1 MSVVNLR
8 RYSLKG
14 GLVKG
19 SEFADIPGASP
30 VVNYISASGGDM
42 YITGSFVYHVFT
54 GSAVPLNVFTPGT
67 GELLVVAG
75 GGNGVAGGGGAG
87 GAVYSGSFSYVSGAY
102 SVTIGAGGAA
112 AGNGDGTSNNGNN
125 SSFGSVTA
133 TAGGGGGR
141 ESATNGG
148 NGGSGGGAGGGQ
160 PGTGT
165 LGQGNDGGVGWGT
178 GAPSPTCYYRG
189 GGGGASQDGNQ
200 TNGSGASGKGGDGFS
215 SSFSIIPF
223 GDSSFRGWFA
233 GGGGGGFSDANL
245 CSLSPAGGPGGRGG
259 GGAGSTS
266 IGAAATAGQANTGGG
281 GGGTRAST
289 SGAGGSGIVIVKYPL
304 DPARTISTA
313 NLAIWYDAQNPTSN
327 PGSGTTWFSLTGSI
341 NGTLTN
347 GAAFA
352 GTNPEYVALDGTNDF
367 VDIGDFFDPIGAFT
381 MQGWFYS
388 TNISVKKIFASKW
401 NDTGNNRTILF
412 GHTIDS
418 GRGPSLILDR
428 SGTFGTILK
437 VDTATQLSTN
447 TWYHLAATYDGNNA
461 AIYRDGVAI
470 ATGAFG
476 STANLYSGTAPLV
489 IGNESGTSN
498 YFAGRVGE
506 FDYYTAA
513 LDAQT
518 IRNNYNL
525 TKTQY
530 GFS

>member
-8 RYSLKG
+8 RYSFKTGLTKG
-14 GLVKG
+14 N
-19 SEFADIPGASP
+19 EFADIPFTAP
-30 VVNYISASGGDM
+30 VSAYISASGGDM
-42 YITGSFVYHVFT
+42 YITGSYIYHVFT
-54 GSAVPLNVFTPGT
+54 GSAVPLSVFTAGT

-75 GGNGVAGGGGAG
+75 GGGGKSGGGGAG
-87 GAVYSGSFSYVSGAY
+87 GAVYSSSFSYTSGSI
-102 SVTIGAGGAA
+102 SVTVGAGGAI
-112 AGNGDGTSNNGNN
+112 AGAGTNTT
-125 SSFGSVTA
+125 FGSVTA
-133 TAGGGGGR
+133 TGGGR
-141 ESATNGG
+141 GGSENTVDPG
-148 NGGSGGGAGGGQ
+148 NGGSGGGGGRNGVGAGGTGIAGQGFAGGAGGGA
-160 PGTGT
+160 PCY
-165 LGQGNDGGVGWGT
+165 LG
-178 GAPSPTCYYRG
+178 G
-189 GGGGASQDGNQ
+189 GGGGAGTVGTAQGATSNDTGWG
-200 TNGSGASGKGGDGFS
+200 GSGSFFSG
-215 SSFSIIPF
+215 SFTVLPY
-223 GDSSFRGWFA
+223 GDSAARGWFA
-233 GGGGGGFSDANL
+233 GGGGASDGDCNNTPGLGGI
-245 CSLSPAGGPGGRGG
+245 GG
-259 GGAGSTS
+259 GGDGRFGPAQDGET
-266 IGAAATAGQANTGGG
+266 NTGGG
-281 GGGTRAST
+281 GGGDQNT
-289 SGAGGSGIVIVKYPL
+289 GKAGGSGIVIVKYPL

-313 NLAIWYDAQNPTSN
+313 NLAVWYDAQNPTSN
-327 PGSGTTWFSLTGSI
+327 PGSGTTWFSLTGSL

-352 GTNPEYVALDGTNDF
+352 GTNPEYVALDGTNDY
-367 VDIGDFFDPIGAFT
+367 VDIGDYFDPIGAFT

-388 TNISVKKIFASKW
+388 TNVSVKKIFASKW
-401 NDTGNNRTILF
+401 NDSGNNRAILF

-418 GRGPSLILDR
+418 GRGPCLLLDR
-428 SGTFGTILK
+428 SGTFGTVLK
-437 VDTATQLSTN
+437 VDTATTLSTN

-476 STANLYSGTAPLV
+476 STANLYSGTAPLI